1 MKDLKKVL
9 VTVVILALGWKLI
22 SWVLRLL
29 TDMSMFESMTIAGL
43 GLLVGIAVVERVDRD
58 RP

>member
-58 RP
+58 RA